1 MTNTLLLDLIRDQS
15 IAESERRRDAAK
27 FQPKT
32 PTEPADALFTIH
44 SANRWLEL
52 QSHQPEPQ
60 MLFGSFWHQDE
71 ICILF
76 ADTNLGKSILAVQLG
91 HEIAR
96 GACIEP
102 FANNTPPAKVLY
114 IDFELSPNQFRARYN
129 ECHATHNF
137 ADNLYRAEFNTQ
149 AQMPPQY
156 KNFEQYI
163 SAAIE
168 SAIKRTG
175 AQVLII
181 DNISCLRDGTAYGT
195 ANEALKLMQQLK
207 TLRQR
212 YSLSI
217 LVLAH
222 TPKRNPANPITAN
235 DLQGSKMLMNFA
247 DSAFAIGQ
255 SHTNPELRYLKQIK
269 QRSGRETYGTANV
282 CLFQL
287 TKQYG
292 YLSFRLTGY
301 DHEYHHLRRH
311 TQSQQEHLRR
321 QARQHRADGLSQRQT
336 AAKMRLSPATINRLL
351 NPTHTMTIKTSR
363 Y

>member
-175 AQVLII
+175 AQATDVI
-181 DNISCLRDGTAYGT
+181 DN
-195 ANEALKLMQQLK
+195 
-207 TLRQR
+207 
-212 YSLSI
+212 
-217 LVLAH
+217 
-222 TPKRNPANPITAN
+222 
-235 DLQGSKMLMNFA
+235 
-247 DSAFAIGQ
+247 
-255 SHTNPELRYLKQIK
+255 
-269 QRSGRETYGTANV
+269 
-282 CLFQL
+282 
-287 TKQYG
+287 
-292 YLSFRLTGY
+292 
-301 DHEYHHLRRH
+301 
-311 TQSQQEHLRR
+311 
-321 QARQHRADGLSQRQT
+321 
-336 AAKMRLSPATINRLL
+336 
-351 NPTHTMTIKTSR
+351 
-363 Y
+363 